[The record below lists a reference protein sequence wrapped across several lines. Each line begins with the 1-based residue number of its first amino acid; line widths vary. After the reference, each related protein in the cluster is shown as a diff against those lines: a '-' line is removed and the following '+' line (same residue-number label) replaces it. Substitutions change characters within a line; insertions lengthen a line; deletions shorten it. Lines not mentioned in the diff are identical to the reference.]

1 MLWFV
6 VDSHYGQ
13 RYFCIC
19 GCNETLIFVSIAA
32 RTRQKNP
39 RSEYAPV
46 FPFAAG
52 LIPPD
57 LAATRLRDKCF
68 QEFANGEKS
77 MSEAH
82 LQTTTDAALQTPK
95 SQGGLTFSRRFST
108 EGVSPY
114 DEVKWERRTALIADS
129 KGNTIFEQKDVD
141 IPVDWSMTATNIV
154 ASKYLHGTIGSPE
167 RETGVRQLVSRVA
180 ETVRDWGIAGGYFA
194 SADDATI
201 FHDELAHMLLT
212 QKVAFNS
219 PVWFNVGCD
228 RLEPHASGANWHWDS
243 ATGGV
248 MHGATGYKNP
258 QCSACFINSVD
269 DSMEGIMELARTE
282 ALLFKY
288 GSGTGTN
295 FSSLRSSH
303 EGVTGGG
310 TASGPLSFMR
320 GLDAFA
326 GVIKS
331 GGKTRRAAKMAILNA
346 EHPDIIDF
354 IECKAKEEA
363 KAHTLIR
370 NGYDG
375 SGPDSEAFSSIFF
388 QNANNSV
395 RVTDEFMRAY
405 ENDGEYWSK
414 GVKDG
419 KPVHAFKAREIMR
432 KIADATWLCGDP
444 GLQFDTT
451 INKWHT
457 SKNTARINASNPCS
471 EYMFLDNSACNLA
484 SFNLMKFVSSNGVF
498 NIPEYRHAISVVITA
513 MEILV
518 DNSGYP
524 TEKIARNS
532 HDYRPL
538 GLGYANL
545 GALLMSF
552 GIPYNSA
559 TGRDLAAAL
568 TAIMCGQ
575 AYLQSAVLA
584 ANAPSLA
591 SATPLTASVERQ
603 GGACPGFYV
612 NREPFLNV
620 IRMHRAEVNNIGK
633 SRTSGEPFMLP
644 QLEALI
650 ESSRECWDM
659 ALVYGERYGY
669 RNAQTTVLA
678 PTGTI
683 GFMMDCDTTGIEPDL
698 ALVKYK
704 KLVGGG
710 MIKIV
715 NNTVP
720 AALFKLGYNNDQVD
734 AIVSYIDATGTIEGA
749 PGIKPEHLSVF
760 DCSFKPSKGTR
771 SIHYMGH
778 IKMMAATQPFL
789 SGAISK
795 TVNLPNEATPE
806 DIAEAYAE
814 SWRQGIKAVAIYRD
828 GSKGT
833 QPLNTSMDAKKDAS
847 GLDVAGQR
855 VLMQLAAG
863 QPAAEADL
871 KTLEARI
878 SDKLEVTAKSVVSAA
893 GAFQRALDEIARATT
908 VPQLTAALATEPQS
922 QDLNAPPRA
931 IRHRLQAERASITH
945 KFSIAGH
952 EGYITVGLYPT
963 GQPGEI
969 FIKMAKE
976 GSTVSGL
983 MDAFATS
990 ISLALQHGVP
1000 LRVLCEKFAHTRF
1013 EPSGW
1018 TGNEQIGYAKSLM
1031 DYIFR
1036 WLNLRFL
1043 SGEQLT
1049 LFAGLGPQAA
1059 PIPETPTILSG
1070 SDPDPD
1076 EHNQLSRLAEEMA
1089 KRSFTGMGSTSAPS
1103 GSIAPEATISASSA
1117 SSAPALQDRGLFHA
1131 SDAMRS
1137 MYEMG
1142 DAPSCSTCGAIMV
1155 RNGSCYRC
1163 MSCGS
1168 TSGCS

>member
-1 MLWFV
+1 MNEAYLHSPSTTTAHAPY
-6 VDSHYGQ
+6 SHKG
-13 RYFCIC
+13 
-19 GCNETLIFVSIAA
+19 LIF
-32 RTRQKNP
+32 T
-39 RSEYAPV
+39 
-46 FPFAAG
+46 
-52 LIPPD
+52 
-57 LAATRLRDKCF
+57 
-68 QEFANGEKS
+68 
-77 MSEAH
+77 
-82 LQTTTDAALQTPK
+82 
-95 SQGGLTFSRRFST
+95 RRFSNA
-108 EGVSPY
+108 GVSPY
-114 DEVKWERRTALIADS
+114 DELTWEKRTALITDT
-129 KGNTIFEQKDVD
+129 KGNTIFEQKDVEV
-141 IPVDWSMTATNIV
+141 PVDWSMTATNIV
-154 ASKYLHGTIGSPE
+154 ASKYLHGQMGTAE
-167 RETGVRQLVSRVA
+167 RETGVRQLVGRVA
-180 ETVRDWGIAGGYFA
+180 ETIRDWGIAGGYFA
-194 SADDATI
+194 TSEDAGI

-228 RLEPHASGANWHWDS
+228 RLEPDSDGQNWHWDP

-248 MHGATGYKNP
+248 KYSATGYRNP
-258 QCSACFINSVD
+258 QCSACFINSVE
-269 DSMEGIMELARTE
+269 DSLESILTLAKTEGM
-282 ALLFKY
+282 LFKW

-295 FSSLRSSH
+295 LSSIRGSKELLS
-303 EGVTGGG
+303 GGG
-310 TASGPLSFMR
+310 EASGPLSFMR
-320 GLDAFA
+320 GFDAFA

-331 GGKTRRAAKMAILNA
+331 GGKTRRAAKMVILNVD
-346 EHPDIIDF
+346 HPDIMDF
-354 IECKAKEEA
+354 IDCKAKEEA
-363 KAHTLIR
+363 KAFTLIKA
-370 NGYDG
+370 GYDG
-375 SGPDSEAFSSIFF
+375 SGPDSEAYSSIFF

-395 RVTDEFMRAY
+395 RVSDEFMRAY
-405 ENDGEYWSK
+405 EADGDFSTYT
-414 GVKDG
+414 VKSHE
-419 KPVHAFKAREIMR
+419 PVATYKARDIMK
-432 KIADATWLCGDP
+432 KIAEATWLCGDP
-444 GLQFDTT
+444 GMQFDTT

-484 SFNLMKFVSSNGVF
+484 SFNLMKYVSPAGTF
-498 NIPEYRHAISVVITA
+498 DIAAYRHSISVVITA

-524 TEKIARNS
+524 TEAISRNS

-545 GALLMSF
+545 GALLMAF
-552 GIPYNSA
+552 GLPYDSA
-559 TGRDLAAAL
+559 AGRDLAASL

-575 AYLQSAVLA
+575 AYLQSAVIA
-584 ANAPSLA
+584 ANCPPIA

-612 NREPFLNV
+612 NREPFLDV

-633 SRTSGEPFMLP
+633 SRTSGEPFSVP
-644 QLEALI
+644 QLDALI
-650 ESSRECWDM
+650 DASRESWDT
-659 ALVYGERYGY
+659 ALIFGERYGY
-669 RNAQTTVLA
+669 RNSQTTVLA

-715 NNTVP
+715 NQTVP
-720 AALFKLGYNNDQVD
+720 SALFKLGYTDDQVN

-749 PGIKPEHLSVF
+749 PGIKPEHLAVF
-760 DCSFKPSKGTR
+760 DCSFKPAKGTR
-771 SIHYMGH
+771 SIQYMGH
-778 IKMMAATQPFL
+778 IKMMSAAQPFL

-795 TVNLPNEATPE
+795 TVNLPHEASV
-806 DIAEAYAE
+806 DDVAEAYAE

-833 QPLNTSMDAKKDAS
+833 QPLNTSMDAKKEPSALDAVGS
-847 GLDVAGQR
+847 RILAN
-855 VLMQLAAG
+855 LAAN
-863 QPAAEADL
+863 QAPSEADV
-871 KTLEARI
+871 KALEAKVGE
-878 SDKLEVTAKSVVSAA
+878 KLEVTAKQVVAA
-893 GAFQRALDEIARATT
+893 ANAFQGALEEIAKAAA
-908 VPQLTAALATEPQS
+908 VPLITAAPAFTAQEMRKDPA
-922 QDLNAPPRA
+922 QDPNGPPRA
-931 IRHRLQAERASITH
+931 VRHRLPEERASITH

-1043 SGEQLT
+1043 SGTQLS
-1049 LFAGLGPQAA
+1049 LFANFAPPAPQLAA
-1059 PIPETPTILSG
+1059 SPSILPETEPEDDAVTSQSHLA
-1070 SDPDPD
+1070 
-1076 EHNQLSRLAEEMA
+1076 RLAEEVA
-1089 KRSFTGMGSTSAPS
+1089 KRLNQVNPQPAGSPGPSPS
-1103 GSIAPEATISASSA
+1103 GGGIAPEPYASATSTAS
-1117 SSAPALQDRGLFHA
+1117 PTHGPTLQDRGIYHA
-1131 SDAMRS
+1131 ADAMRG

>member
-1 MLWFV
+1 M
-6 VDSHYGQ
+6 
-13 RYFCIC
+13 
-19 GCNETLIFVSIAA
+19 NEAQLHTSSATISASP
-32 RTRQKNP
+32 RT
-39 RSEYAPV
+39 
-46 FPFAAG
+46 
-52 LIPPD
+52 
-57 LAATRLRDKCF
+57 
-68 QEFANGEKS
+68 QE
-77 MSEAH
+77 
-82 LQTTTDAALQTPK
+82 
-95 SQGGLTFSRRFST
+95 GLTFSRRFSR

-114 DEVKWERRTALIADS
+114 DEVQWERRTASITDT
-129 KGNTIFEQKDVD
+129 KGNTIFEQKDVEV
-141 IPVDWSMTATNIV
+141 PVDWSMTATNIV
-154 ASKYLHGTIGSPE
+154 ASKYLHGQMDTPE
-167 RETGVRQLVSRVA
+167 RETGVRELVARVV
-180 ETVRDWGIAGGYFA
+180 ETVRAWGEKGGYFA
-194 SADDATI
+194 SPVDAQI
-201 FHDELAHMLLT
+201 FHDELALMLLT
-212 QKVAFNS
+212 QRVAFNS

-228 RLEPHASGANWHWDS
+228 RLEPEADGQNWHWDPV
-243 ATGGV
+243 TGGV
-248 MHGATGYKNP
+248 RYAATGYKNP
-258 QCSACFINSVD
+258 QCSACFINAVD
-269 DSMEGIMELARTE
+269 DSLDSILTLAKTEGM
-282 ALLFKY
+282 LFKW

-295 FSSLRSSH
+295 LSSLRGSMELLS
-303 EGVTGGG
+303 GGG
-310 TASGPLSFMR
+310 QASGPLSFMR
-320 GLDAFA
+320 GFDAFA

-331 GGKTRRAAKMAILNA
+331 GGKTRRAAKMVILNVD
-346 EHPDIIDF
+346 HPDIVDF
-354 IECKAKEEA
+354 IECKSKEEQ
-363 KAHTLIR
+363 KAHTLIKA
-370 NGYDG
+370 GYDG

-395 RVTDEFMRAY
+395 RVSDEFMRAY
-405 ENDGEYWSK
+405 EADGDFTTYTVK
-414 GVKDG
+414 GHEPVKTY
-419 KPVHAFKAREIMR
+419 KARDIMN
-432 KIADATWLCGDP
+432 KIAESTWLCGDP
-444 GLQFDTT
+444 GMQFDTT

-484 SFNLMKFVSSNGVF
+484 SLNLLRFVTPAGAF
-498 NIPEYRHAISVVITA
+498 DIPAYRHAISVTITA

-524 TEKIARNS
+524 TEAISRNS

-545 GALLMSF
+545 GALLMAC
-552 GIPYNSA
+552 GLPYDSEA
-559 TGRDLAAAL
+559 GRDLAASM

-575 AYLQSAVLA
+575 AYLQSAVIA
-584 ANAPSLA
+584 ATCPPLA
-591 SATPLTASVERQ
+591 SATPLTASVEHQ
-603 GGACPGFYV
+603 GGACPGYYV
-612 NREPFLNV
+612 NREPFLDV

-633 SRTSGEPFMLP
+633 SRAATSEPFHVP
-644 QLEALI
+644 QLDALI
-650 ESSRECWDM
+650 DASRECWDM
-659 ALVYGERYGY
+659 ALLYGERCGF
-669 RNAQTTVLA
+669 RNSQVTVLA

-720 AALFKLGYNNDQVD
+720 AALFKLGYSSDEVN

-778 IKMMAATQPFL
+778 IKMMSATQPFL

-795 TVNLPNEATPE
+795 TVNLPHEATVE
-806 DIAEAYAE
+806 DVAEAYAE

-833 QPLNTSMDAKKDAS
+833 QPLNTSMDTKKEPSALDAVGS
-847 GLDVAGQR
+847 RMLGH
-855 VLMQLAAG
+855 MAAA

-871 KTLEARI
+871 KTLEAHA
-878 SDKLEVTAKSVVSAA
+878 SDKVEVSAKQLQA
-893 GAFQRALDEIARATT
+893 AAQAFQKALEEVAKAAAVPVVAATPQVT
-908 VPQLTAALATEPQS
+908 PTREVPKEA
-922 QDLNAPPRA
+922 QDLHAPPRA
-931 IRHRLQAERASITH
+931 VRHRLQEERASITH
-945 KFSIAGH
+945 KFSIGGH
-952 EGYITVGLYPT
+952 EGYITVGLYPN

-969 FIKMAKE
+969 FIRMAKE

-1043 SGEQLT
+1043 SGEQLM
-1049 LFAGLGPQAA
+1049 LFAGLAPKTPQLPASPTLLENESEDGA
-1059 PIPETPTILSG
+1059 PMESSSHLA
-1070 SDPDPD
+1070 
-1076 EHNQLSRLAEEMA
+1076 RLAEEVA
-1089 KRSFTGMGSTSAPS
+1089 KRLNQVASSGGHGSVYP
-1103 GSIAPEATISASSA
+1103 GGGIAPEAQPEHRGPVGQMNMPS
-1117 SSAPALQDRGLFHA
+1117 LQDRGLYHA
-1131 SDAMRS
+1131 ADAMRD
-1137 MYEMG
+1137 MYDMG
-1142 DAPSCSTCGAIMV
+1142 DAPSCNVCGAIMV

>member
-1 MLWFV
+1 M
-6 VDSHYGQ
+6 
-13 RYFCIC
+13 
-19 GCNETLIFVSIAA
+19 N
-32 RTRQKNP
+32 
-39 RSEYAPV
+39 
-46 FPFAAG
+46 
-52 LIPPD
+52 
-57 LAATRLRDKCF
+57 
-68 QEFANGEKS
+68 
-77 MSEAH
+77 EAH
-82 LQTTTDAALQTPK
+82 LQTSAATPQSEQAS
-95 SQGGLTFSRRFST
+95 SQGGIRFVRRFSR

-114 DEVKWERRTALIADS
+114 DEVQWEKRTALITDS
-129 KGNTIFEQKDVD
+129 KGNTIFEQKDVETP
-141 IPVDWSMTATNIV
+141 IDWSMTATNIV
-154 ASKYLHGTIGSPE
+154 ASKYLHGQVGTPE

-180 ETVRDWGIAGGYFA
+180 ETIRDWGLAGGYFG
-194 SADDATI
+194 SAEDAAI
-201 FHDELAHMLLT
+201 FHDELAVMLLT
-212 QKVAFNS
+212 QRVAFNS

-228 RLEPHASGANWHWDS
+228 KLEPNSDGQSWHWIP
-243 ATGGV
+243 ATGTV
-248 MHGATGYKNP
+248 KFEATGYKNP
-258 QCSACFINSVD
+258 QCSACFINAVD
-269 DSMEGIMELARTE
+269 DSLDSILTLAKTEGM
-282 ALLFKY
+282 LFKW

-295 FSSLRSSH
+295 LSSIRGSMELLS
-303 EGVTGGG
+303 GGG
-310 TASGPLSFMR
+310 QASGPLSFMR
-320 GLDAFA
+320 GFDAFA

-331 GGKTRRAAKMAILNA
+331 GGKTRRAAKMVILNVD
-346 EHPDIIDF
+346 HPDIIDF

-363 KAHTLIR
+363 KAFSLIKA
-370 NGYDG
+370 GYDG
-375 SGPDSEAFSSIFF
+375 SGPDSEAYSSIFF

-395 RVTDEFMRAY
+395 RVSDEFMRSY
-405 ENDGEYWSK
+405 ESDGEFWTST
-414 GVKDG
+414 VKDK
-419 KPVHAFKAREIMR
+419 KPVKQYKARDIMH
-432 KIADATWLCGDP
+432 KIAESTWLCGDP
-444 GLQFDTT
+444 GMQFDTT

-484 SFNLMKFVSSNGVF
+484 SFNLLKFITPAGTF
-498 NIPEYRHAISVVITA
+498 DIADYRHAISVVISA

-524 TEKIARNS
+524 TESIAKNS

-545 GALLMSF
+545 GALLMAF
-552 GIPYNSA
+552 GLPYDSA
-559 TGRDLAAAL
+559 AGRDLAAAL

-575 AYLQSAVLA
+575 AYLQSAMVA
-584 ANAPSLA
+584 AQCPPLA
-591 SATPLTASVERQ
+591 SATPLTARVERS

-612 NREPFLNV
+612 NREPFLDV

-633 SRTSGEPFMLP
+633 SRTSSEPFIVP
-644 QLEALI
+644 QLDALI
-650 ESSRECWDM
+650 EASRECWDM
-659 ALVYGERYGY
+659 ALIFGERYGY
-669 RNAQTTVLA
+669 RNSQTTVLA

-720 AALFKLGYNNDQVD
+720 AALFKLGYDNDQVN
-734 AIVSYIDATGTIEGA
+734 AIVSYIDATGTIEGV
-749 PGIKPEHLSVF
+749 PGIKPEHLAVF
-760 DCSFKPSKGTR
+760 DCSFKPAKGTR

-795 TVNLPNEATPE
+795 TVNLPHEAGVE
-806 DIAEAYAE
+806 DVAEAYAE
-814 SWRQGIKAVAIYRD
+814 SWRRGIKAVAIYRD

-833 QPLNTSMDAKKDAS
+833 QPLNTSLDAKREPSAIDA
-847 GLDVAGQR
+847 AGSR
-855 VLMQLAAG
+855 VLSQMAAG
-863 QPAAEADL
+863 QPVADADM
-871 KTLEARI
+871 KTLEAKI
-878 SDKLEVTAKSVVSAA
+878 SEKLEVSAKQVLAA
-893 GAFQRALDEIARATT
+893 GLAFQKVIDEIARTT
-908 VPQLTAALATEPQS
+908 SSSLFGAEILGTAQEPE

-931 IRHRLQAERASITH
+931 IRHRLPAERASVTH

-969 FIKMAKE
+969 FIRMAKE

-1049 LFAGLGPQAA
+1049 LFAGLAPQAA
-1059 PIPETPTILSG
+1059 PLPESPTILPEPEVEG
-1070 SDPDPD
+1070 GMPQG
-1076 EHNQLSRLAEEMA
+1076 QLARLAEEVA
-1089 KRSFTGMGSTSAPS
+1089 RKLNQAGTHSGMGATSAP
-1103 GSIAPEATISASSA
+1103 GGGIAPEIRATGTPASS
-1117 SSAPALQDRGLFHA
+1117 SAHGPAMQDRGLYHA
-1131 SDAMRS
+1131 ADAMRD